1 MNIKFFTTKN
11 FKGMTANVLL
21 SAGIILLILFFA
33 KDNVPELI
41 STGFD
46 KFYLV
51 EDSGVT
57 FYCFDSVSV
66 CYLLLAF
73 VLGFL
78 LPVGWLL
85 FSLMFLFAFALKKSR
100 KDNKDQE

>member
-41 STGFD
+41 SAGFD

-85 FSLMFLFAFALKKSR
+85 FSLLFVISTAIR
-100 KDNKDQE
+100 NKTNK

>member
-73 VLGFL
+73 V
-78 LPVGWLL
+78 
-85 FSLMFLFAFALKKSR
+85 FSFVCDIHGNKAQNKQVTIVIAILVKFEKS
-100 KDNKDQE
+100 NS